1 MALARRVA
9 VQNRAILR
17 LVWHNFG
24 LQRGA
29 APNGN
34 RP

>member
-1 MALARRVA
+1 MTAAGA
-9 VQNRAILR
+9 LR
-17 LVWHNFG
+17 LVWHKFG

-34 RP
+34 TP

>member
-1 MALARRVA
+1 MTAAGV
-9 VQNRAILR
+9 LR

-34 RP
+34 TP